1 MQFVDEPMAQ
11 EQNAVQPAGQSTI
24 SWDDVFVSRQ
34 MPARPFAQSA
44 VAHLAVLALILGAS
58 RLNWATREIAPL
70 QDRATEEV
78 VHYTPPEY
86 LPPLDTRSAPS
97 RTIEPPDPA
106 YSRQEIISL
115 PREAD
120 NRSQTLVT
128 PAQAKLSQP
137 VALPNMLEWPTK
149 PRMPIAPAPVLA
161 SEIERLNSPRM
172 ENAVVAPPPDVS
184 RSQAR
189 RLEAPQP
196 SVIAPPAAVDTQV
209 RKFGDITVAQTAV
222 IAPAPQLAVAAQ
234 RSYAGMTSGK
244 TAASAVVAPPP
255 FLAGGPRSSGRMV
268 ALNLQPAV
276 GAPPAPAGNRRGT
289 FAATPEGRHG
299 GSGAP
304 AANSSTGS
312 GAGGGRAPQ
321 KTGLPAGLYVGK
333 APAAA
338 GSAANPAPARAAASV
353 PATAKSDASASIS
366 PAERQVFGDRRV
378 YSLTL
383 NMPNLNSASGSWIV
397 RFAERN
403 AQRPR
408 QPDANVNPTPSP
420 NLSAPVAIHKVD
432 PAYPTELMR
441 ENVAGTVMLYAII
454 RADGSVA
461 GVRVIEGADERL
473 DLYAQQALARWQF
486 HPATKDGAPVDV
498 EAVFRIPFK
507 PLKRAGF

>member
-1 MQFVDEPMAQ
+1 MQFVDEPMARD
-11 EQNAVQPAGQSTI
+11 QNAVQPSGQSTMR
-24 SWDDVFVSRQ
+24 WDDVFVSRR

-58 RLNWATREIAPL
+58 RLNWQTREIGPL
-70 QDRATEEV
+70 HDQASEEV

-86 LPPLDTRSAPS
+86 LPPLDTRSAAA

-120 NRSQTLVT
+120 NRSQTIVT
-128 PAQAKLSQP
+128 AAQVKLSQP
-137 VALPNMLEWPTK
+137 IALPNMLEWPTK
-149 PRMPIAPAPVLA
+149 TRMPIAPAPILA

-189 RLEAPQP
+189 RLEAPQA
-196 SVIAPPAAVDTQV
+196 SVIAPPSAVDTQV

-234 RSYAGMTSGK
+234 RSYAGMPSGK
-244 TAASAVVAPPP
+244 ASASAVVAPPP
-255 FLAGGPRSSGRMV
+255 SLAGGPRSSGRMV

-276 GAPPAPAGNRRGT
+276 GAPPATAGNRRGS

-304 AANSSTGS
+304 AANSANGS
-312 GAGGGRAPQ
+312 GAGGGTAPQ

-333 APAAA
+333 APAATATVA
-338 GSAANPAPARAAASV
+338 GSAANPSSPRATANV
-353 PATAKSDASASIS
+353 PTTAKSDASIS
-366 PAERQVFGDRRV
+366 PAERQVFGDRRI

-403 AQRPR
+403 AAKPQRP
-408 QPDANVNPTPSP
+408 DP
-420 NLSAPVAIHKVD
+420 NLTSPPSISAPVAIHKVD

-441 ENVAGTVMLYAII
+441 ENVAGTVLLYAII

-461 GVRVIEGADERL
+461 DVRVIEGADDRL

-486 HPATKDGAPVDV
+486 HPATKGGSPVDV

>member
-1 MQFVDEPMAQ
+1 MQFVDQPMAR
-11 EQNAVQPAGQSTI
+11 EQSAVQPAGQNTMC
-24 SWDDVFVSRQ
+24 WDDVFVSRR

-44 VAHLAVLALILGAS
+44 AAHLAVLALILGAS

-70 QDRATEEV
+70 RDRATEEV

-86 LPPLDTRSAPS
+86 LPPLDTRSGPT

-120 NRSQTLVT
+120 NRSQTVVT
-128 PAQAKLSQP
+128 PAQVKMSQP

-149 PRMPIAPAPVLA
+149 TRMPIAPAPVLA

-189 RLEAPQP
+189 RLDAPQA

-209 RKFGDITVAQTAV
+209 RKFSDITIAQTAV

-244 TAASAVVAPPP
+244 AAASAVVAPPP
-255 FLAGGPRSSGRMV
+255 SLAGGPRSSGRMV

-276 GAPPAPAGNRRGT
+276 GAPPATPGNRRGS

-304 AANSSTGS
+304 PANSANGS
-312 GAGGGRAPQ
+312 GAGGGTASQ

-333 APAAA
+333 APSATAAIA
-338 GSAANPAPARAAASV
+338 GSGANPPSARAAASV
-353 PATAKSDASASIS
+353 PATAKSDASIS

-403 AQRPR
+403 AEPPR
-408 QPDANVNPTPSP
+408 HSGASPVSSPS
-420 NLSAPVAIHKVD
+420 LSAPVAIHKVD

-454 RADGSVA
+454 RADGSVTQ
-461 GVRVIEGADERL
+461 VRVIEGADERL

-486 HPATKDGAPVDV
+486 HPATKDGSPVDV